1 MKTSEA
7 SIVCYSNIKETQ
19 TINPEH
25 SLSKADDEKYGMSF
39 SDLILKR
46 QKYVKAEEKCW
57 KAERSR
63 GHFILEFLASPGSKR
78 A

>member
-7 SIVCYSNIKETQ
+7 SIVCYANIKGPQ

-39 SDLILKR
+39 LDLILK
-46 QKYVKAEEKCW
+46 QQNYVKAEEKC
-57 KAERSR
+57 
-63 GHFILEFLASPGSKR
+63 
-78 A
+78 